1 MRFRLIL
8 FFSALLLLCPVAAA
22 GQDALDRLIAS
33 SRTGRLEFDYSFSS
47 GLDTRMTGRGHAL
60 VQGECFFINGNG
72 LEIYCDGKTAA
83 SIDRESKEVI
93 IESIEGED
101 CGVSPGITKQDLN
114 PASLITYIDK
124 HFRRKS
130 CIKTNY
136 AGLAVLKYVLEPVRE
151 TGISRISL
159 FVSTDGKKLFGA
171 SVSTVDAGSTDFNI
185 SDFRVLPAGA
195 LSDFVLDCAG
205 LGPSYIITDLR

>member
-1 MRFRLIL
+1 
-8 FFSALLLLCPVAAA
+8 
-22 GQDALDRLIAS
+22 
-33 SRTGRLEFDYSFSS
+33 
-47 GLDTRMTGRGHAL
+47 MTGRGHAL

-101 CGVSPGITKQDLN
+101 CGNYVN

>member
-1 MRFRLIL
+1 MRFRLIRL
-8 FFSALLLLCPVAAA
+8 FFALLLLCPVAAA

-101 CGVSPGITKQDLN
+101 CGNYIN

-124 HFRRKS
+124 HFRRKF

>member
-1 MRFRLIL
+1 MRFRLIRL
-8 FFSALLLLCPVAAA
+8 FSALLLLCPVAAA
-22 GQDALDRLIAS
+22 GQDALNRLIAS

-101 CGVSPGITKQDLN
+101 CGVSPGITKQDLMELGLSGGAN
-114 PASLITYIDK
+114 SSLL
-124 HFRRKS
+124 RGR
-130 CIKTNY
+130 
-136 AGLAVLKYVLEPVRE
+136 LLKKLEFPE
-151 TGISRISL
+151 HMSPNAMLQALNLLYNLEELTGI
-159 FVSTDGKKLFGA
+159 VSDLEKNDG
-171 SVSTVDAGSTDFNI
+171 
-185 SDFRVLPAGA
+185 
-195 LSDFVLDCAG
+195 
-205 LGPSYIITDLR
+205 

>member
-1 MRFRLIL
+1 MRFRLIR

-101 CGVSPGITKQDLN
+101 CGNYGN

-124 HFRRKS
+124 HVRR
-130 CIKTNY
+130 
-136 AGLAVLKYVLEPVRE
+136 
-151 TGISRISL
+151 
-159 FVSTDGKKLFGA
+159 
-171 SVSTVDAGSTDFNI
+171 
-185 SDFRVLPAGA
+185 
-195 LSDFVLDCAG
+195 
-205 LGPSYIITDLR
+205 